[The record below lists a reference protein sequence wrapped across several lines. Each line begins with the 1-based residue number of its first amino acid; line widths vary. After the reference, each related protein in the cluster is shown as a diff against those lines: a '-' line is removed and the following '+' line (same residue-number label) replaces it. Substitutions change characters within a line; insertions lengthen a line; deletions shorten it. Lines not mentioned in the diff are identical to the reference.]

1 LERAA
6 MMGTGIKELAMML
19 QHPVAEFVSTAADQK
34 KYSVLE
40 GQVTWGRT
48 KATYVFNTDTAM
60 SRSHAKVYH
69 RGEDFFIEDTGST
82 NGTFIKVKEKTPV
95 PDGAVLSIANQLFK
109 IVREQSAIA

>member
-1 LERAA
+1 
-6 MMGTGIKELAMML
+6 MMGTGIKELSMML
-19 QHPVAEFVSTAADQK
+19 QHPVAEFVSTGADQK

-69 RGEDFFIEDTGST
+69 RGEDFFLEDVGSR
-82 NGTFIKVKEKTPV
+82 NGTFVKVRSKAPV
-95 PDGAVLSIANQLFK
+95 PPGATILVGSQVLKADVQ
-109 IVREQSAIA
+109 